1 MKNINNILSVILLLF
16 AGFFVAACDDEETV
30 VVPDNWITV
39 STDPMTIG
47 YEGGSL
53 TCDYTLAK
61 GLDASVVYIINHESW
76 CLGYIK
82 DSKIMIDVDLSEN
95 INGRTAKMSLIY
107 DESHQVELVVEQ
119 GKAPTVLVE
128 SIDKC
133 RFVGEY
139 KWAYS

>member
-1 MKNINNILSVILLLF
+1 M
-16 AGFFVAACDDEETV
+16 
-30 VVPDNWITV
+30 
-39 STDPMTIG
+39 
-47 YEGGSL
+47 

-119 GKAPTVLVE
+119 GKAPTVLLKVL
-128 SIDKC
+128 IKVLC
-133 RFVGEY
+133 QNLLI
-139 KWAYS
+139 